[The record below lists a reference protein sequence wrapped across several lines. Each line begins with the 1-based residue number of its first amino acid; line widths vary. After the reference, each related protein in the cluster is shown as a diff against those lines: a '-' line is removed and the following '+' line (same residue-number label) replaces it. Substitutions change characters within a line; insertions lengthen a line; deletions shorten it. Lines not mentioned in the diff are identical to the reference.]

1 MSDAIDPNVTR
12 LARLDA
18 CALSDALDKVGL
30 TGVVSGLAQLS
41 SRRRIAGRTHT
52 VKLVAADTAS
62 ATSGPPRHLGSAAIE
77 ASASGDVIVVE
88 QLTGR
93 EAGSWG
99 GLLSLGAKVKGV
111 AGVIAEGLIRD
122 IDEARD
128 FDFPIFARG
137 CTARTARGRVVE
149 AATDV
154 EVTIGDVA
162 VAPGDYVLA
171 DASAVVFIAA
181 GNIARV
187 LDAAEAIAARESA
200 MSKALLS
207 GIPITR
213 VMGADYE
220 HMLKG

>member
-1 MSDAIDPNVTR
+1 MTAALDENVVR
-12 LARLDA
+12 LARLDT
-18 CALSDALDKVGL
+18 CAVSDALDKLGL
-30 TGVVSGLAQLS
+30 RGVVSGLTPLS
-41 SRRRIAGRTHT
+41 SRRRIAGRVHT
-52 VKLVAADTAS
+52 VRLIAIDTAP
-62 ATSGPPRHLGSAAIE
+62 ANSGPPRHLGSAAIE
-77 ASASGDVIVVE
+77 SSSAGDIIVVE

-111 AGVIAEGLIRD
+111 AGVISEGLIRD
-122 IDEARD
+122 VDEARD
-128 FDFPIFARG
+128 LDFPIFARG

-149 AATDV
+149 EATDV
-154 EVTIGDVA
+154 QISVGDVA

-171 DASAVVFIAA
+171 DGSAVVFIEASNAA
-181 GNIARV
+181 TV
-187 LDAAEAIAARESA
+187 LDAAEAIVAREAA

-207 GIPITR
+207 GMAITR